1 VLDSLG
7 RQLLPEGDGYSVAN
21 YSDLKQALQPV
32 ERALGDNATLVVLDN
47 LESVLPDR
55 EGRLP
60 AGAAPVE
67 ELLDLCRRLLDASPL
82 TRLVFTTR
90 ESLPAPFDDRRKTI
104 PLGALSREDAVRLVG
119 EVMKREG
126 HEPKEDDPGR
136 EPQEVVELVEAVGRH
151 ARALVLLAGEVARQG
166 VRATTENLRR
176 LMEGLHAKFPG
187 DRENSLYASLELSL
201 RRLPAESRERVKAVA
216 PFHGGAHIYVLAQ
229 VLGAEMDEAVELAR
243 QLIGVGL
250 AEDMGDGH
258 LRLDPALGSYLLRE
272 MGEGEREALSGRW
285 AEAMASLAGFLYQQR
300 GQDAGLAARLTLF
313 ELPNLLAML
322 RRAEEKAAPEE
333 AVDSAGSVE
342 HLLSGLGRPQ
352 AMAEAVA
359 VRERAARKLG
369 GWGHARLMAAV
380 AEVDRLLDRG
390 ELRASHA
397 SAARLL
403 ERCLEAG
410 EGAYPEA
417 AYDLGMAHFTLG
429 RVLKRS
435 GAAAEALRPLG
446 EARHRFEALAR
457 DGGTAAARMA
467 SVVLTE
473 SGDCLVALGR
483 LDEAAA
489 AYEEGVRRDEELGG
503 RRDVAVGK
511 MQLGSIR
518 RKQGRYAEALAAY
531 EEARQ
536 TFESLGE
543 PRSVATALHQT
554 GIAHR
559 QTGQHEQAE
568 RAYRQ
573 SLAIEVQQQDAAG
586 EASSLGELG
595 NLYASMGR
603 PEEAVRCYR
612 QTADIYVMLQDQ
624 RNEGLA
630 RYNLAGTLLKLGRYD
645 EARTE
650 LLRSVECDEPYGH
663 VAEPWKTWDILHELE
678 SATGDAAAA
687 ARARQRAFE
696 SYLSYR
702 RDGGYGTTPAAELC
716 AAAAAAIK
724 AGDTSELDQYLSQP
738 LGKDTPPRAIAVFPK
753 VLAVLRGERDPA
765 LAADPELDYD
775 DAAELLLLLGTLGAG

>member
-1 VLDSLG
+1 
-7 RQLLPEGDGYSVAN
+7 
-21 YSDLKQALQPV
+21 
-32 ERALGDNATLVVLDN
+32 
-47 LESVLPDR
+47 
-55 EGRLP
+55 
-60 AGAAPVE
+60 
-67 ELLDLCRRLLDASPL
+67 
-82 TRLVFTTR
+82 
-90 ESLPAPFDDRRKTI
+90 
-104 PLGALSREDAVRLVG
+104 
-119 EVMKREG
+119 
-126 HEPKEDDPGR
+126 
-136 EPQEVVELVEAVGRH
+136 
-151 ARALVLLAGEVARQG
+151 
-166 VRATTENLRR
+166 
-176 LMEGLHAKFPG
+176 
-187 DRENSLYASLELSL
+187 
-201 RRLPAESRERVKAVA
+201 
-216 PFHGGAHIYVLAQ
+216 
-229 VLGAEMDEAVELAR
+229 
-243 QLIGVGL
+243 
-250 AEDMGDGH
+250 
-258 LRLDPALGSYLLRE
+258 
-272 MGEGEREALSGRW
+272 
-285 AEAMASLAGFLYQQR
+285 MASLAGFLYQQR